1 MPKLIEQ
8 MRATL
13 VDEGAKQEFRKLY
26 GELCNQ
32 VQDLMPDCESQLQ
45 DLVDESIRQ
54 THQDA
59 HKKIHRLVEE
69 KIKPKNGEIIKLKR
83 ENGVCRMCIKKQ
95 QEQIKELQE
104 QLETMSQA
112 LMSKC

>member
-8 MRATL
+8 MRETL
-13 VDEGAKQEFRKLY
+13 KDESAKQEFRRLY
-26 GELCNQ
+26 GELCRQ
-32 VQDLMPDCESQLQ
+32 LDDIVPMCQTQLQ
-45 DLVDESIRQ
+45 DIVDESIQ
-54 THQDA
+54 QIHQEAD
-59 HKKIHRLVEE
+59 KKIHRLVKE
-69 KIKPKNGEIIKLKR
+69 KLAPKNEEIIKLKR

-104 QLETMSQA
+104 QLDTMSKA